1 MKIGPMWLAMTA
13 VPVLAVGMT
22 QQRPAPPVGQVAYV
36 SSQRISNETTD
47 GKAGVA
53 RLQAAQRDRA
63 ADVRTKQQALETT
76 RQQMTL
82 AADDAAR
89 VRLRTEEQRQRTEL
103 GAGGSTVTGR
113 LADDAAAGVGG
124 GGGEGEGRR
133 RGGGEGHGDSSRA
146 ERRNRDRLE
155 LAWTRSDIAG
165 RREDERA
172 GRGAAYSVRRPAGH
186 RVRPYGRPAAEVRT
200 VSTFRPSSRR

>member
-13 VPVLAVGMT
+13 VPLLAVGVT
-22 QQRPAPPVGQVAYV
+22 QQRPAPPAGHVAFV
-36 SSQRISNETTD
+36 SSQRISSETTD

-89 VRLRTEEQRQRTEL
+89 VRLRAEEQRQRTEL
-103 GAGGSTVTGR
+103 ER
-113 LADDAAAGVGG
+113 AAAQSQADLQAMQ
-124 GGGEGEGRR
+124 RQI
-133 RGGGEGHGDSSRA
+133 S
-146 ERRNRDRLE
+146 
-155 LAWTRSDIAG
+155 
-165 RREDERA
+165 
-172 GRGAAYSVRRPAGH
+172 
-186 RVRPYGRPAAEVRT
+186 AEVATKVKAAVEEVVKGTGVQVVLNGETTIVWSTTGLDLTSQVVENMNAQAAAPRT
-200 VSTFRPSSRR
+200 P